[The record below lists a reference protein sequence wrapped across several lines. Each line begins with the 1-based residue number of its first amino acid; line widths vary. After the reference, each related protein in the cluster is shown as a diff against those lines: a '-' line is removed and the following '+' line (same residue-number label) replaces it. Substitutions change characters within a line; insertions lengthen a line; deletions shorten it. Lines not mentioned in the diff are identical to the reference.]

1 MQEKSCAIKDEDIA
15 IKYKL
20 SNDSDEPGT
29 MYEHFYD
36 FCGIN
41 QTARFNYI
49 SSAT

>member
-1 MQEKSCAIKDEDIA
+1 MQEKSCAIKDADIA

-41 QTARFNYI
+41 QTAGFNYI